1 MQTKSLSTKEEK
13 ELVRQVQDLDKMR
26 SLLAGST
33 TLSNEADDLLKQ
45 KNALFESCKARN
57 VQIDQLNAQMNQIK
71 GTLDEYY
78 KEKDK
83 ELEEVYSKKRI
94 HRAVH
99 RWQQVGDEQNKG
111 WQAQVAY
118 GVQQAERW
126 LTRVDQDSE
135 THRVDQAGQRRTEE
149 GPGEGQSSGHRGKRT
164 RYPS

>member
-83 ELEEVYSKKRI
+83 ELEEVYSKKESI
-94 HRAVH
+94 
-99 RWQQVGDEQNKG
+99 EQSIDDNK
-111 WQAQVAY
+111 W
-118 GVQQAERW
+118 EMNKIK
-126 LTRVDQDSE
+126 DD
-135 THRVDQAGQRRTEE
+135 RR
-149 GPGEGQSSGHRGKRT
+149 K
-164 RYPS
+164 